1 MRLYDDDG
9 DDDNK
14 IKKQHKAADTYTLY
28 IRFLILSVAV
38 LYIFETKRNCFC
50 YNICYIPNVNLTII
64 AGDDYI
70 VSTVF
75 DSFSPLVLSWLIH
88 DNDEMMTRNLCAWFC
103 VYMCICF
110 VDRRFS
116 LTLSL

>member
-38 LYIFETKRNCFC
+38 YI
-50 YNICYIPNVNLTII
+50 YI
-64 AGDDYI
+64 
-70 VSTVF
+70 
-75 DSFSPLVLSWLIH
+75 
-88 DNDEMMTRNLCAWFC
+88 
-103 VYMCICF
+103 
-110 VDRRFS
+110 
-116 LTLSL
+116 

>member
-1 MRLYDDDG
+1 MMMMVMMI
-9 DDDNK
+9 
-14 IKKQHKAADTYTLY
+14 IKLEKQHKAADTYTLY

-70 VSTVF
+70 FS
-75 DSFSPLVLSWLIH
+75 SFFLL
-88 DNDEMMTRNLCAWFC
+88 WF
-103 VYMCICF
+103 F
-110 VDRRFS
+110 RG
-116 LTLSL
+116 